1 MNEWLKSDWRAKPR
15 VQMPDYTDVAAL
27 AKVEQRLSN
36 YPPLVF
42 AGEARSLKEELAAA
56 SKGDAFLLQGGDC
69 AESFEQL
76 VLTVFAILLKLCCKW
91 LWFLPMAQ
99 KFQL

>member
-1 MNEWLKSDWRAKPR
+1 MNEWVKSDWRAKPR

-27 AKVEQRLSN
+27 AKVEQRLSS

-56 SKGDAFLLQGGDC
+56 SKGDAFLLPTFG
-69 AESFEQL
+69 L
-76 VLTVFAILLKLCCKW
+76 
-91 LWFLPMAQ
+91 FLDYS
-99 KFQL
+99 

>member
-36 YPPLVF
+36 YPQ
-42 AGEARSLKEELAAA
+42 LK
-56 SKGDAFLLQGGDC
+56 QWP
-69 AESFEQL
+69 
-76 VLTVFAILLKLCCKW
+76 IL
-91 LWFLPMAQ
+91 
-99 KFQL
+99 FQRCHA